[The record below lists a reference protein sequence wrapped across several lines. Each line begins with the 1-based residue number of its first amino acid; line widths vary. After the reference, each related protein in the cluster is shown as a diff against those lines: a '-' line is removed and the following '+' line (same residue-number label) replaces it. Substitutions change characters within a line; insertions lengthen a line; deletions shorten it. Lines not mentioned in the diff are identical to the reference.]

1 MCVFLVFVG
10 RQFLILL
17 FLLFSVYSF
26 THAQG
31 SLLKR
36 HPHLRVPYE
45 NRLLITPIFAY
56 NPETNFSFGGGGKYI
71 FKLPN
76 CQLPNTRKSSA
87 SFSLRYTL
95 NNQVIIKSKN
105 DIYFRADK
113 YRLKAQVEYLQ
124 FPLFFYGVGN
134 DTPDSNEEVVS
145 YHTIFIEPIFYSQI
159 SPGFFVGG
167 GFRINAIYNV
177 NREQDGE
184 LENQQLRG
192 YDGVRAS
199 GLVLAQAL
207 DTRDNTFYSTKGA
220 YIQFRQS
227 FHFRHLGSDFNFQVI
242 ELDARKYWKVFPN
255 RQDVLAVQ
263 GFMYFSSS
271 QTPFTDMARL
281 GSSGIMRGYYP
292 GRYRDHHL
300 MAIQVEYRYQLSDRI
315 GLVGF
320 AGCGDVMNEIGEFQL
335 SEFKRSIGA
344 GFRYNLLPKEHMNLR
359 FDYAFGNNSSNFY
372 FGISE
377 AF

>member
-1 MCVFLVFVG
+1 MRVFLVYVG
-10 RQFLILL
+10 RQFLFIL
-17 FLLFSVYSF
+17 FLQSF
-26 THAQG
+26 FCSNLWAQR

-95 NNQVIIKSKN
+95 NNQVIVKSKN
-105 DIYFRADK
+105 DIYFSADK
-113 YRLKAQVEYLQ
+113 YRLKARVEYLQ

-134 DTPDSNEEVVS
+134 DTPESNEEVVS

-159 SPGFFVGG
+159 IQGLYVGG

-177 NREQDGE
+177 NREQDGF
-184 LENQQLRG
+184 LENNQLPG
-192 YDGVRAS
+192 YDGVKAS
-199 GLVLAQAL
+199 GLVFAQAL
-207 DTRDNTFYSTKGA
+207 DTRDNTFYSTQGA

-227 FHFRHLGSDFNFQVI
+227 LHFRHLGSDYNFQVF
-242 ELDARKYWKVFPN
+242 ELDARKYWKVFPK

-300 MAIQVEYRYQLSDRI
+300 LAMQVEYRYQMSERI

-320 AGCGDVMNEIGEFQL
+320 VGCGDVMEQLGEFQV
-335 SEFKRSIGA
+335 SNIKRSFGA